1 MSRLRLIIVSLLYH
15 WRMNLAVALG
25 VAAGAAVLT
34 GALLVG
40 DSMHGSLRRLTLD
53 RLGRIDEVLLAQ
65 RFFRA
70 ELAEELAAGPE
81 FEEHFA
87 EAVPAILLRAS
98 LQNANPETPRRAN
111 RVNLL
116 GCDERFWK
124 LGAGGPLLLPE
135 QVPGRR
141 DIVLNRPV
149 AKLLGVEVGDVVL
162 LRLPRPGL
170 IPADSPL
177 GRKNETVGSHRL
189 TVGAIVEADGLGR
202 FSLRPSQQLPRNAY
216 LSLSSLMQRL
226 DLSDRVNAIFVAG
239 KPGSETSRDEKTSIA
254 GRLLRPSLEDYG
266 IRVEQT
272 DRGYTNITTD
282 RMVIEP
288 PVVRRVNEA
297 LEGLE
302 DGPNLEIQPVLT
314 YLANTIACE
323 DRTLPYSTIT
333 AVDFTAEP
341 PLGPFRSAEGRSI
354 GPIGDDQIVLNRW
367 AADDLQARPGDTIR
381 VSYFEPESTH
391 GETRERTESFRLAAV
406 VELAN
411 AAADPDFT
419 PKVPGITD
427 QLSMGEWDP
436 PFPYDPKRI
445 REKDET
451 YWDDHRTTPKA
462 FVSLATGRRLWASR
476 FGQTTSLR
484 VQPTETAPFERLQGQ
499 LQEQLAL
506 DAAMLG
512 FVFQPVKQQGLEA
525 SAGTTPFNV
534 LFLSFSFFIIAAAV
548 MLVTLLFRLGID
560 RRAGELGILT
570 AVGFSRPRIARLLVG
585 EGLVVASMGSLVGV
599 PAGIGYAALML
610 WGLRTRWSAAVGP
623 PFLQLYVTPTS
634 LAIGLLSSLVIAMG
648 AILWSVRRTRHV
660 TPRQL
665 LAGDCSRSRKT
676 SGSPAKTPEVLRLRL
691 LPLGLLIL
699 ALGLGLFG
707 TRLDEMAQAG
717 AFFGAGAIV
726 LIAAMLW
733 GRARLSRGAI
743 RSAVVVG
750 RGNLV
755 RMALRNAAR
764 NPGRSTLTIGLVA
777 STVFLIVAISAF
789 HLDPAG
795 QHPRLDSGNGGFR
808 LVAETDQPVYHDLDT
823 TEGRRQLGFSAE
835 DSTRLAGATLIGLRV
850 KPGDD
855 ASCLNL
861 YRPRQP
867 RVLGIPSRLIERGG
881 FAWAGSS
888 ATTDAQIDNPWLL
901 LEQESDTDADGRP
914 LVPVVLDMNTA
925 MYSLQVGIGDVFEM
939 TNDRGETIG
948 LSVVGLLFNS
958 IFQGDL
964 LVGERAFLEHFAD
977 VSGYRFFLA
986 ETDEEDVATIGPILE
1001 ETLGD
1006 YGLATETTGQRL
1018 AEFLAVQNTY
1028 LLTFQSLGGLGLLLG
1043 TFGLGAVQLR
1053 NVLERRGELAL
1064 LRAAGFRRSTLA
1076 VLVMLENGLLLSLGL
1091 GCGMLAALVAVLP
1104 HLIGR
1109 TAVIPWPS
1117 LAGTL
1122 LLVLTIG
1129 LIAGLGAVRA
1139 VLRAPLLG
1147 ALREER

>member
-1 MSRLRLIIVSLLYH
+1 MSNGHPSMSRLRLIIASLLYH
-15 WRMNLAVALG
+15 WRMNLAVAFG
-25 VAAGAAVLT
+25 VEAGAAVLT

-70 ELAEELAAGPE
+70 ELAEELAAWPE
-81 FEEHFA
+81 FREHFS

-124 LGAGGPLLLPE
+124 LGTGGPMLPTKKL
-135 QVPGRR
+135 PGRR

-149 AKLLGVEVGDVVL
+149 AELLGVEVGDAVL
-162 LRLPRPGL
+162 LRLPRPGS

-177 GRKNETVGSHRL
+177 GQKHETVGSHRL
-189 TVGAIVEADGLGR
+189 TVSAIVEAEGLGR

-216 LSLSSLMQRL
+216 VSLSGLMQTL
-226 DLSDRVNAIFVAG
+226 DLSDRVNAILVAG
-239 KPGSETSRDEKTSIA
+239 KPDSETPRDEKGSIA
-254 GRLLRPSLEDYG
+254 ARLLRPSLDDYG

-288 PVVRRVNEA
+288 PVVRCVNEA
-297 LEGLE
+297 LESE
-302 DGPNLEIQPVLT
+302 PNLEVQPALT

-341 PLGPFRSAEGRSI
+341 PLGPFRSADGETI
-354 GPIGDDQIVLNRW
+354 GPIGDDQIVLNGW
-367 AADDLQARPGDTIR
+367 AADDLQAKPGDMIR
-381 VSYFEPESTH
+381 ISYFEPESTH
-391 GETRERTESFRLAAV
+391 GETLERTESFRLAAI
-406 VELAN
+406 VELN
-411 AAADPDFT
+411 DAAADEDFT

-427 QLSMGEWDP
+427 QLSMGDWDP
-436 PFPYDPKRI
+436 PFPYDPERI
-445 REKDET
+445 RDKDET
-451 YWDDHRTTPKA
+451 YWDDHRATPKA
-462 FVSLATGRRLWASR
+462 FVSLATGRRLWKSR

-484 VQPTETAPFERLQGQ
+484 VRPTETAPFERLQRQ
-499 LQEQLAL
+499 LQEQLAQ
-506 DAAMLG
+506 DGASLG
-512 FVFQPVKQQGLEA
+512 LVFQPVKQQGLEA

-570 AVGFSRPRIARLLVG
+570 AVGFGRPQIARLLVV
-585 EGLVVASMGSLVGV
+585 EGLAVAAVGSLVGV
-599 PAGIGYAALML
+599 PMGVGYAALML
-610 WGLRTRWSAAVGP
+610 WGLRTRWLAAVVT
-623 PFLQLYVTPTS
+623 PFLQLHMTPTS
-634 LAIGLLSSLVIAMG
+634 LAVGLLSSLVIAMG
-648 AILWSVRRTRHV
+648 AIFWAVRRTRHV

-665 LAGDCSRSRKT
+665 LAGECSQSRKN
-676 SGSPAKTPEVLRLRL
+676 SGSAAKKPEVLRLRL
-691 LPLGLLIL
+691 PVGLLL
-699 ALGLGLFG
+699 VALGLGVFG

-717 AFFGAGAIV
+717 AFFGAGAMV
-726 LIAAMLW
+726 LIATMLW
-733 GRARLSRGAI
+733 GRTRLSQGAI
-743 RSAVVVG
+743 RSAIVVG
-750 RGNLV
+750 RGNLL

-764 NPGRSTLTIGLVA
+764 NSGRSTLTIGLVA

-789 HLDPAG
+789 HLDPTG
-795 QHPRLDSGNGGFR
+795 QRPRLDSGNGGFD

-823 TEGRRQLGFSAE
+823 TEGRGQLGFSAE
-835 DSTRLAGATLIGLRV
+835 DSTRLATASLIGLRV
-850 KPGDD
+850 RPGDD

-881 FAWAGSS
+881 FAWAGST
-888 ATTDAQIDNPWLL
+888 ATTDAQIANPWLL
-901 LEQESDTDADGRP
+901 LEQEVDTDA

-925 MYSLQVGIGDVFEM
+925 MYSLHVGLGDAFEM

-948 LSVVGLLFNS
+948 LSVVGLLSNS

-964 LVGERAFLEHFAD
+964 LVAEGNFLEHFAN
-977 VSGYRFFLA
+977 VSGYRFFLV
-986 ETDEEDVATIGPILE
+986 ETDGEEVSAIGPILE

-1006 YGLATETTGQRL
+1006 YGLATETTGGRL

-1028 LLTFQSLGGLGLLLG
+1028 LSTFQSLGGLGLLLG

-1076 VLVMLENGLLLSLGL
+1076 ALVMLENGLLLSLGL

-1109 TAVIPWPS
+1109 SAVIPWPS